1 VRLSEASR
9 HKRKIQGVSRIT
21 SAQIISNLFG
31 GAQHFFK
38 DFELSLDFPR
48 PRRIHSDKQCI
59 PSLPNFPAGLSCTLL
74 A

>member
-1 VRLSEASR
+1 MKPSEANK
-9 HKRKIQGVSRIT
+9 HKRKIQEARRIM

-48 PRRIHSDKQCI
+48 LRRIHSDKQCL
-59 PSLPNFPAGLSCTLL
+59 PSPQNLPAGLSCTLL
-74 A
+74 V